1 MPHPAMAQVG
11 SRCRTSRNALSPSLH
26 QNECRSATARC
37 RGGCPVS
44 LQEFA
49 KETLP
54 SFSAGSAHVADGV
67 ATASATARVA
77 TNLDMTFSQTDVV
90 SQPLLASGCD
100 PVISPIQCLL

>member
-37 RGGCPVS
+37 RCGCTAS
-44 LQEFA
+44 LQELA

-54 SFSAGSAHVADGV
+54 SFSAGSAQVADGI
-67 ATASATARVA
+67 ATASASATASVA
-77 TNLDMTFSQTDVV
+77 TNLDINLSQNHLIG
-90 SQPLLASGCD
+90 QPPFGSD
-100 PVISPIQCLL
+100 